1 MTNIFVISNEKY
13 NLEEYSL
20 KTANGFYEAL
30 YDDILNFES
39 DIVILDSSIEN
50 SASILIELLA
60 KNTNKT
66 FEIFYITETYNK
78 DEIKTPVKTFLKPVN
93 SEILK
98 NEINLAVLNKQN
110 FINLYK
116 ENMELKKNLYQI
128 DAFYNASSKFAGTLE
143 KEKLYEVAFESL
155 ERILSYD
162 TATALFWDNLKE
174 DKLKFYINS
183 LKKTTEEFNSNL
195 IKRLS
200 LGAKDVG
207 ITSLKLSRF
216 EVETIQNVK
225 PSYKNEYFDD
235 SFNEYDSLIAPIVI
249 KDKFEG
255 VIEIFRKNKFT
266 KEDVTC
272 FQSII
277 HQILAPLRS
286 AILYEDI
293 INANIQ
299 LKKLERMKS
308 EFVSIVSHELRTPLT
323 PINNALS
330 IILSEQGGA
339 IGDVNKNF
347 ANIAKRNVSRLSGII
362 EDLLDLS
369 RMQTGKFDFKFTK
382 ASLLPS
388 IELAYNT
395 FKNQA
400 AQKNIE
406 FNLENNVNLPDV
418 YIDQH
423 RIDQIISNLIT
434 NAIKFTPDGGK
445 IRISTGI
452 IENPD
457 KSLLIT
463 PSDGEYSGAFVKISV
478 QDTGVGI
485 EKEDI
490 PKIFD
495 KFSQIENTLSRNTGG
510 IGLGLTITK
519 HFIDAHLG
527 GIWVDSVKNEG
538 STFNFIIPAYSDE
551 KAFRAEL
558 NLKIRNEAESTGY
571 LKIIENSDFEFYNHL
586 KNSNIIKLTKTS
598 KEFLERKNDKYVTQV
613 YMQGLDRSAFD
624 FMVSKIEDEIN
635 LKSCD
640 IVLSKAFYKKDAWI
654 LPFIVRKWFMQKKIL
669 VVDDEK
675 DITETLSFM
684 LKATGYDVLTANDG
698 EEGLKC
704 AKEENPDLIIL
715 DVMMPKINGYKIARL
730 LKYDNKYKH
739 IPIVMVTARGQDS
752 DKLIGEETGAN
763 EYITKPFEFEEVL
776 KSVRKYLEA

>member
-162 TATALFWDNLKE
+162 TATALFCYNFKE

-463 PSDGEYSGAFVKISV
+463 PSDGEYSGAYVKISV

-640 IVLSKAFYKKDAWI
+640 IVLSKAFYKKDA
-654 LPFIVRKWFMQKKIL
+654 
-669 VVDDEK
+669 
-675 DITETLSFM
+675 
-684 LKATGYDVLTANDG
+684 
-698 EEGLKC
+698 
-704 AKEENPDLIIL
+704 
-715 DVMMPKINGYKIARL
+715 
-730 LKYDNKYKH
+730 
-739 IPIVMVTARGQDS
+739 
-752 DKLIGEETGAN
+752 
-763 EYITKPFEFEEVL
+763 
-776 KSVRKYLEA
+776 

>member
-463 PSDGEYSGAFVKISV
+463 PSDGEYSGAYVKISV

-598 KEFLERKNDKYVTQV
+598 NEFLERKNDKYVTQV

-640 IVLSKAFYKKDAWI
+640 IVLSKAFYKKDA
-654 LPFIVRKWFMQKKIL
+654 
-669 VVDDEK
+669 
-675 DITETLSFM
+675 
-684 LKATGYDVLTANDG
+684 
-698 EEGLKC
+698 
-704 AKEENPDLIIL
+704 
-715 DVMMPKINGYKIARL
+715 
-730 LKYDNKYKH
+730 
-739 IPIVMVTARGQDS
+739 
-752 DKLIGEETGAN
+752 
-763 EYITKPFEFEEVL
+763 
-776 KSVRKYLEA
+776 

>member
-66 FEIFYITETYNK
+66 FEIFYITDTYNK

-463 PSDGEYSGAFVKISV
+463 PSDGEYSGAYVKISV

-640 IVLSKAFYKKDAWI
+640 IVLSKAFYKKDA
-654 LPFIVRKWFMQKKIL
+654 
-669 VVDDEK
+669 
-675 DITETLSFM
+675 
-684 LKATGYDVLTANDG
+684 
-698 EEGLKC
+698 
-704 AKEENPDLIIL
+704 
-715 DVMMPKINGYKIARL
+715 
-730 LKYDNKYKH
+730 
-739 IPIVMVTARGQDS
+739 
-752 DKLIGEETGAN
+752 
-763 EYITKPFEFEEVL
+763 
-776 KSVRKYLEA
+776 

>member
-1 MTNIFVISNEKY
+1 MTHFIQFAMMLPVMANIFVISSENY
-13 NLEEYSL
+13 NLEEYNV
-20 KTANGFYEAL
+20 KTAGGFYENL
-30 YDDILNFES
+30 YDDILNFEA
-39 DIVILDSSIEN
+39 DVVILDSSVQN
-50 SASILIELLA
+50 SNLILVELLA
-60 KNTNKT
+60 KNINKS
-66 FEIFYITETYNK
+66 FEIFYITDNFNK
-78 DEIKTPVKTFLKPVN
+78 NEIKTPVKVFIKPVN
-93 SEILK
+93 IEILK
-98 NEINLAVLNKQN
+98 NEIELFLLNKKN
-110 FINLYK
+110 VVGLHK
-116 ENMELKKNLYQI
+116 EIMELKKNLYQI

-162 TATALFWDNLKE
+162 MATALFWDNLKE
-174 DKLKFYINS
+174 DKLKFYIHS

-195 IKRLS
+195 IKRLL

-207 ITSLKLSRF
+207 VTSFKLSRF
-216 EVETIQNVK
+216 NIETIQNVK

-235 SFNEYDSLIAPIVI
+235 SFNEYDSLIAPVII

-293 INANIQ
+293 IKANVK

-330 IILSEQGGA
+330 IILSEQGGT

-369 RMQTGKFDFKFTK
+369 RMQTGKFDFKFNK
-382 ASLLPS
+382 LSILPS

-406 FNLENNVNLPDV
+406 FIVENADNLPES

-423 RIDQIISNLIT
+423 RIDQILSNLIT
-434 NAIKFTPDGGK
+434 NALKFTSDGGK
-445 IRISTGI
+445 IKISTSL

-457 KSLLIT
+457 KNILIA
-463 PSDGEYSGAFVKISV
+463 PADSDYSGKYLKISV
-478 QDTGVGI
+478 QDSGVGI

-527 GIWVDSVKNEG
+527 GIWVDSIKNEG
-538 STFNFIIPAYSDE
+538 STFNFIVPIFSEE
-551 KAFRAEL
+551 KAFKIEL
-558 NLKIRNEAESTGY
+558 NSKIKNEAESTCY
-571 LKIIENSDFEFYNHL
+571 LKIEEDGDFDFYNHL

-598 KEFLERKNDKYVTQV
+598 KEFLDKKNNKFVTQV

-635 LKSCD
+635 LKNCD
-640 IVLSKAFYKKDAWI
+640 IVLSKAFYKK
-654 LPFIVRKWFMQKKIL
+654 
-669 VVDDEK
+669 
-675 DITETLSFM
+675 
-684 LKATGYDVLTANDG
+684 
-698 EEGLKC
+698 
-704 AKEENPDLIIL
+704 
-715 DVMMPKINGYKIARL
+715 
-730 LKYDNKYKH
+730 
-739 IPIVMVTARGQDS
+739 
-752 DKLIGEETGAN
+752 
-763 EYITKPFEFEEVL
+763 
-776 KSVRKYLEA
+776 EA

>member
-463 PSDGEYSGAFVKISV
+463 PSDGEYSGAYVKISV

>member
-463 PSDGEYSGAFVKISV
+463 PSDGEYSGAYVKISV

-640 IVLSKAFYKKDAWI
+640 IVLSKAFYKKDA
-654 LPFIVRKWFMQKKIL
+654 
-669 VVDDEK
+669 
-675 DITETLSFM
+675 
-684 LKATGYDVLTANDG
+684 
-698 EEGLKC
+698 
-704 AKEENPDLIIL
+704 
-715 DVMMPKINGYKIARL
+715 
-730 LKYDNKYKH
+730 
-739 IPIVMVTARGQDS
+739 
-752 DKLIGEETGAN
+752 
-763 EYITKPFEFEEVL
+763 
-776 KSVRKYLEA
+776 

>member
-39 DIVILDSSIEN
+39 DIVILDSSTEN

-463 PSDGEYSGAFVKISV
+463 PSDGEYSGAYVKISV

-640 IVLSKAFYKKDAWI
+640 IVLSKAFYKKDA
-654 LPFIVRKWFMQKKIL
+654 
-669 VVDDEK
+669 
-675 DITETLSFM
+675 
-684 LKATGYDVLTANDG
+684 
-698 EEGLKC
+698 
-704 AKEENPDLIIL
+704 
-715 DVMMPKINGYKIARL
+715 
-730 LKYDNKYKH
+730 
-739 IPIVMVTARGQDS
+739 
-752 DKLIGEETGAN
+752 
-763 EYITKPFEFEEVL
+763 
-776 KSVRKYLEA
+776 

>member
-66 FEIFYITETYNK
+66 FEIFYITDTYNK

-174 DKLKFYINS
+174 DKLKFYIHS

-463 PSDGEYSGAFVKISV
+463 PSDGEYSGAYVKISV

-640 IVLSKAFYKKDAWI
+640 IVLSKAFYKKDA
-654 LPFIVRKWFMQKKIL
+654 
-669 VVDDEK
+669 
-675 DITETLSFM
+675 
-684 LKATGYDVLTANDG
+684 
-698 EEGLKC
+698 
-704 AKEENPDLIIL
+704 
-715 DVMMPKINGYKIARL
+715 
-730 LKYDNKYKH
+730 
-739 IPIVMVTARGQDS
+739 
-752 DKLIGEETGAN
+752 
-763 EYITKPFEFEEVL
+763 
-776 KSVRKYLEA
+776 

>member
-640 IVLSKAFYKKDAWI
+640 IVLSKAFYKKDA
-654 LPFIVRKWFMQKKIL
+654 
-669 VVDDEK
+669 
-675 DITETLSFM
+675 
-684 LKATGYDVLTANDG
+684 
-698 EEGLKC
+698 
-704 AKEENPDLIIL
+704 
-715 DVMMPKINGYKIARL
+715 
-730 LKYDNKYKH
+730 
-739 IPIVMVTARGQDS
+739 
-752 DKLIGEETGAN
+752 
-763 EYITKPFEFEEVL
+763 
-776 KSVRKYLEA
+776 

>member
-1 MTNIFVISNEKY
+1 MLPVMANIFVISDENY
-13 NLEEYSL
+13 NLDKYSV
-20 KTANGFYEAL
+20 KTANGFYENI
-30 YDDILNFES
+30 YDEILNFEA
-39 DIVILDSSIEN
+39 DVVILDSSIQN
-50 SASILIELLA
+50 SNLILMELLA
-60 KNTNKT
+60 KNINKS
-66 FEIFYITETYNK
+66 FEIFYITENFNK
-78 DEIKTPVKTFLKPVN
+78 DEIKTPVKVFIKPVN
-93 SEILK
+93 FDILK
-98 NEINLAVLNKQN
+98 NEIELFLLNKQN
-110 FINLYK
+110 FSNLHK
-116 ENMELKKNLYQI
+116 ENLELKKNLYQI

-162 TATALFWDNLKE
+162 MATALFWDNFKE
-174 DKLKFYINS
+174 DKLKFYIYS

-200 LGAKDVG
+200 IGAKDVG

-216 EVETIQNVK
+216 DIETIQNVK

-235 SFNEYDSLIAPIVI
+235 SFNEYDSLIAPVVI

-293 INANIQ
+293 IKTNVQ

-330 IILSEQGGA
+330 IILSEQGGV

-369 RMQTGKFDFKFTK
+369 RMQTGKFDFKFKRAKIT
-382 ASLLPS
+382 PS
-388 IELAYNT
+388 IELAYST

-406 FNLENNVNLPDV
+406 FSLETNENLPDI

-434 NAIKFTPDGGK
+434 NAIKFTPDYGK
-445 IRISTGI
+445 IKISTEL

-457 KSLLIT
+457 KNILIT
-463 PSDGEYSGAFVKISV
+463 PVDSDYSGKYLKISI

-485 EKEDI
+485 EEEDI

-527 GIWVDSVKNEG
+527 GIWVDSTKNEG
-538 STFNFIIPAYSDE
+538 STFNVIIPAFSEE
-551 KAFRAEL
+551 KAFKIEL
-558 NLKIRNEAESTGY
+558 NSKIKNEAETTCY
-571 LKIIENSDFEFYNHL
+571 LKIEEKNDFEFYDYL
-586 KNSNIIKLTKTS
+586 KNSNIIKLTKNS
-598 KEFLERKNDKYVTQV
+598 KEFLDKKNDKFIAQI
-613 YMQGLDRSAFD
+613 YMTGLDKGAFD

-640 IVLSKAFYKKDAWI
+640 IVLSKAFYKK
-654 LPFIVRKWFMQKKIL
+654 
-669 VVDDEK
+669 
-675 DITETLSFM
+675 
-684 LKATGYDVLTANDG
+684 
-698 EEGLKC
+698 
-704 AKEENPDLIIL
+704 
-715 DVMMPKINGYKIARL
+715 
-730 LKYDNKYKH
+730 
-739 IPIVMVTARGQDS
+739 
-752 DKLIGEETGAN
+752 
-763 EYITKPFEFEEVL
+763 
-776 KSVRKYLEA
+776 EA